1 MWSYMHLI
9 SWAAIIVLTLVA
21 WFSYPKNTRL
31 FTILQMVNRVFYV
44 TVIVSGIMMIQYSIE
59 TSWVLAILKILLG
72 ITTIGVVE
80 MLLSYRKKQKRSLSF
95 WVLFLILIIATISLG
110 FYLSGGRP
118 LF

>member
-9 SWAAIIVLTLVA
+9 SWAAIIILTLTA
-21 WFSYPKNTRL
+21 WVIYPRNARL
-31 FTILQMVNRVFYV
+31 FTILQMVNRVFYL
-44 TVIVSGIMMIQYSIE
+44 TVILSGVMMIQYSIE

-72 ITTIGVVE
+72 ITTIGIVE
-80 MLLSYRKKQKRSLSF
+80 MLLSYRKKQKRSQLF
-95 WVLFLILIIATISLG
+95 WVLFVVLIIATVSLG